1 MSVSI
6 LIISDGDI
14 GASLISTAKQMIG
27 RSTLKIKA
35 LNANIDLDTN
45 IEATLDELYTQA
57 SSLVKEIDQGDG
69 VLILTDLF
77 GSTPSNI
84 ARRLYDKNNIS
95 IAIFCIKKILL
106 FVLQQFFYQIILFLL
121 GIKNFY
127 FIYLQIQWIEIMNT
141 TKSC

>member
-27 RSTLKIKA
+27 HSTLKIKA

-45 IEATLDELYTQA
+45 IEVALDELYTQA

-95 IAIFCIKKILL
+95 IVTGVNLSMIICILNSLDLNLEAITERACSGGID
-106 FVLQQFFYQIILFLL
+106 
-121 GIKNFY
+121 GIKIREFHDGG
-127 FIYLQIQWIEIMNT
+127 IG
-141 TKSC
+141 

>member
-14 GASLISTAKQMIG
+14 GASLISTAKKMIG
-27 RSTLKIKA
+27 HSTLKIKA

-45 IEATLDELYTQA
+45 IEATLDELYTKA

-95 IAIFCIKKILL
+95 IVTGVNLSMIICILNSPDLNLEAITARACSGGID
-106 FVLQQFFYQIILFLL
+106 
-121 GIKNFY
+121 GIKIREFHDGG
-127 FIYLQIQWIEIMNT
+127 IG
-141 TKSC
+141 

>member
-27 RSTLKIKA
+27 HSTLKIKA
-35 LNANIDLDTN
+35 LNANIDLDTH

-95 IAIFCIKKILL
+95 IVTGVNLSMIICILNSPDLNLEAITEKACSGGID
-106 FVLQQFFYQIILFLL
+106 
-121 GIKNFY
+121 GIKIREFHNGD
-127 FIYLQIQWIEIMNT
+127 IG
-141 TKSC
+141 

>member
-6 LIISDGDI
+6 LIISHGDI
-14 GASLISTAKQMIG
+14 GTSLISTAKQMIG
-27 RSTLKIKA
+27 HSTLKIKA

-45 IEATLDELYTQA
+45 IEATLDELYTKA

-95 IAIFCIKKILL
+95 IVTGVNLSMVIRILNSPDLNLEAITEKACSGGID
-106 FVLQQFFYQIILFLL
+106 
-121 GIKNFY
+121 GIKIREFNNGG
-127 FIYLQIQWIEIMNT
+127 IG
-141 TKSC
+141 

>member
-14 GASLISTAKQMIG
+14 GTSLISTAKQMIG
-27 RSTLKIKA
+27 HSTLKIKA

-45 IEATLDELYTQA
+45 IEVALDELYTKA

-95 IAIFCIKKILL
+95 IVTGVNLSMIICILNSPDLNLGAITERACSGGID
-106 FVLQQFFYQIILFLL
+106 
-121 GIKNFY
+121 GIKIREFHDGG
-127 FIYLQIQWIEIMNT
+127 IG
-141 TKSC
+141 

>member
-27 RSTLKIKA
+27 DSTLKIKA

-95 IAIFCIKKILL
+95 IVTGVNLSMIICILNSPDLNLEAITERACNGGID
-106 FVLQQFFYQIILFLL
+106 
-121 GIKNFY
+121 GIKIREFHDGG
-127 FIYLQIQWIEIMNT
+127 IG
-141 TKSC
+141 

>member
-6 LIISDGDI
+6 LIISHGDI
-14 GASLISTAKQMIG
+14 GTSLISTAKQMIG
-27 RSTLKIKA
+27 DSTLKIKA

-45 IEATLDELYTQA
+45 IEATLDELYTKA

-69 VLILTDLF
+69 ILILTDLF

-95 IAIFCIKKILL
+95 IVTGVNLSMVIRILNSPDLNLEAITEKACSGGID
-106 FVLQQFFYQIILFLL
+106 
-121 GIKNFY
+121 GIKIREFNNGG
-127 FIYLQIQWIEIMNT
+127 IG
-141 TKSC
+141 

>member
-14 GASLISTAKQMIG
+14 GASLISTAKKMIG
-27 RSTLKIKA
+27 HSTLKIKA

-57 SSLVKEIDQGDG
+57 SSLVNEIDQGDG
-69 VLILTDLF
+69 VLVLTDLF

-84 ARRLYDKNNIS
+84 ARRLYKKNNIS
-95 IAIFCIKKILL
+95 IVTGVNLSMIICILNSPNYLNLEAITERACSGGID
-106 FVLQQFFYQIILFLL
+106 
-121 GIKNFY
+121 GIKIREFH
-127 FIYLQIQWIEIMNT
+127 
-141 TKSC
+141 

>member
-14 GASLISTAKQMIG
+14 GTSLISTAKQMIG
-27 RSTLKIKA
+27 HSTLKIKA

-45 IEATLDELYTQA
+45 IEATLDELYTKA
-57 SSLVKEIDQGDG
+57 SSIVKEIDQGDG

-95 IAIFCIKKILL
+95 IVTGVNLSMVVRILNSPDLNLEAITEKACSGGID
-106 FVLQQFFYQIILFLL
+106 
-121 GIKNFY
+121 GIKIREFHNGG
-127 FIYLQIQWIEIMNT
+127 IG
-141 TKSC
+141 

>member
-1 MSVSI
+1 
-6 LIISDGDI
+6 
-14 GASLISTAKQMIG
+14 MIG
-27 RSTLKIKA
+27 HSTLKIKA

-69 VLILTDLF
+69 VLVLTDLF

-95 IAIFCIKKILL
+95 IVTGVNLSMIICILNSLDLNLEAITERACSGGID
-106 FVLQQFFYQIILFLL
+106 
-121 GIKNFY
+121 GIKIREFHNGG
-127 FIYLQIQWIEIMNT
+127 IG
-141 TKSC
+141 

>member
-6 LIISDGDI
+6 LIISHGDI
-14 GASLISTAKQMIG
+14 GTSLISTAKQMIG
-27 RSTLKIKA
+27 HSTLKIKA

-45 IEATLDELYTQA
+45 IEATLDELYTKA

-84 ARRLYDKNNIS
+84 ARRLYKKNNIS
-95 IAIFCIKKILL
+95 IVTGVNLSMVIRILNSPDLNLEAITEKACSGGID
-106 FVLQQFFYQIILFLL
+106 
-121 GIKNFY
+121 GIKIREFNNGG
-127 FIYLQIQWIEIMNT
+127 IG
-141 TKSC
+141 

>member
-14 GASLISTAKQMIG
+14 GASLISTAKKMIG
-27 RSTLKIKA
+27 HSTLKIKA

-69 VLILTDLF
+69 VLISTDLF

-95 IAIFCIKKILL
+95 IVTGVNLSMIICILNSPDLNLEAITERACSGGID
-106 FVLQQFFYQIILFLL
+106 
-121 GIKNFY
+121 GIKIREFHDGG
-127 FIYLQIQWIEIMNT
+127 IG
-141 TKSC
+141 

>member
-14 GASLISTAKQMIG
+14 GASLISTAKKMIG
-27 RSTLKIKA
+27 HSTLKIKA
-35 LNANIDLDTN
+35 LNANIDLDAD
-45 IEATLDELYTQA
+45 IEATLNELYTKA

-84 ARRLYDKNNIS
+84 ARRLYKKNNIS
-95 IAIFCIKKILL
+95 IVTGVNLSMVIRILNSPDLNLEAITEKACSGGID
-106 FVLQQFFYQIILFLL
+106 
-121 GIKNFY
+121 GIKIREFRNGG
-127 FIYLQIQWIEIMNT
+127 IG
-141 TKSC
+141 

>member
-27 RSTLKIKA
+27 HSTLKIKA

-45 IEATLDELYTQA
+45 IEATLDELYTKA

-84 ARRLYDKNNIS
+84 ARRLFEKNNIS
-95 IAIFCIKKILL
+95 IVTGVNLSMIICILNSLDLNLEAITERACSGGID
-106 FVLQQFFYQIILFLL
+106 
-121 GIKNFY
+121 GIKIREFHDGG
-127 FIYLQIQWIEIMNT
+127 IG
-141 TKSC
+141 

>member
-27 RSTLKIKA
+27 HSTLKIKA

-45 IEATLDELYTQA
+45 IEATLDELYTKA

-95 IAIFCIKKILL
+95 IVTGVNLSMIICILNSPDLNLEAITEKACSGGID
-106 FVLQQFFYQIILFLL
+106 
-121 GIKNFY
+121 GIKIREFNNGG
-127 FIYLQIQWIEIMNT
+127 IG
-141 TKSC
+141 

>member
-27 RSTLKIKA
+27 HSTLKIKA

-95 IAIFCIKKILL
+95 IVTGVNLSMIICILNSPDLNLEAITERACSGGID
-106 FVLQQFFYQIILFLL
+106 
-121 GIKNFY
+121 GIKIREFHDGG
-127 FIYLQIQWIEIMNT
+127 IG
-141 TKSC
+141 

>member
-14 GASLISTAKQMIG
+14 GTSLISTAKQMIG
-27 RSTLKIKA
+27 HSTLKIKA

-95 IAIFCIKKILL
+95 IVTGVNLSMIICILNSPDLNLEAITERACSGGID
-106 FVLQQFFYQIILFLL
+106 
-121 GIKNFY
+121 GIKIREFHDGG
-127 FIYLQIQWIEIMNT
+127 IG
-141 TKSC
+141 

>member
-14 GASLISTAKQMIG
+14 GTSLISTAKQMIG
-27 RSTLKIKA
+27 HSTLKIKA

-45 IEATLDELYTQA
+45 IEATLDELYTKA
-57 SSLVKEIDQGDG
+57 SSLVKEIDQGNG

-95 IAIFCIKKILL
+95 IVTGVNLSMIICILNSPDLNLEAITERACSGGID
-106 FVLQQFFYQIILFLL
+106 
-121 GIKNFY
+121 GIKIREFH
-127 FIYLQIQWIEIMNT
+127 
-141 TKSC
+141 

>member
-27 RSTLKIKA
+27 HSTLKIKA
-35 LNANIDLDTN
+35 LNANIDLDAD
-45 IEATLDELYTQA
+45 IEATLDELYTKA

-95 IAIFCIKKILL
+95 IVTGVNLSMIICILNSPNYLNLEAITARACSGGID
-106 FVLQQFFYQIILFLL
+106 
-121 GIKNFY
+121 GIKIREFH
-127 FIYLQIQWIEIMNT
+127 
-141 TKSC
+141 

>member
-6 LIISDGDI
+6 LIISHGDI
-14 GASLISTAKQMIG
+14 GTSLISTAKQMIG
-27 RSTLKIKA
+27 HSTLKIKA

-84 ARRLYDKNNIS
+84 ARRLYEKNNIS
-95 IAIFCIKKILL
+95 IVTGVNLSMIICILNSLDLNLEAITERACSGGID
-106 FVLQQFFYQIILFLL
+106 
-121 GIKNFY
+121 GIKIREFHDGG
-127 FIYLQIQWIEIMNT
+127 IG
-141 TKSC
+141 

>member
-14 GASLISTAKQMIG
+14 GASLISAAKQMIG
-27 RSTLKIKA
+27 HSTLKIKA

-95 IAIFCIKKILL
+95 IVTGVNLSMIICILNSPDLNLEAITERACSGGID
-106 FVLQQFFYQIILFLL
+106 
-121 GIKNFY
+121 GIKIREFHDGG
-127 FIYLQIQWIEIMNT
+127 IE
-141 TKSC
+141 

>member
-27 RSTLKIKA
+27 HSTLKIKA

-45 IEATLDELYTQA
+45 IEATLDELYTKA

-95 IAIFCIKKILL
+95 IVTGVNLSMIICILNSPDLNLEAITERACSGGID
-106 FVLQQFFYQIILFLL
+106 
-121 GIKNFY
+121 GIKIREFHDGG
-127 FIYLQIQWIEIMNT
+127 IG
-141 TKSC
+141 

>member
-14 GASLISTAKQMIG
+14 GASLISTAKKMIG
-27 RSTLKIKA
+27 HSTLKIKA
-35 LNANIDLDTN
+35 LNANIDLDAD
-45 IEATLDELYTQA
+45 IEATLNELYTKA

-95 IAIFCIKKILL
+95 IVTGVNLSMIICILNSPDLNLEAITERACSGGID
-106 FVLQQFFYQIILFLL
+106 
-121 GIKNFY
+121 GIKIREFHDGG
-127 FIYLQIQWIEIMNT
+127 IG
-141 TKSC
+141 

>member
-6 LIISDGDI
+6 LIISHGDI
-14 GASLISTAKQMIG
+14 GTSLISTAKQMIG
-27 RSTLKIKA
+27 HSTLKIKA
-35 LNANIDLDTN
+35 LNANIDLDAD
-45 IEATLDELYTQA
+45 IEATLNELYTKA

-95 IAIFCIKKILL
+95 IVTGVNLSMVIRILNSPDLNLEAITEKACSGGID
-106 FVLQQFFYQIILFLL
+106 
-121 GIKNFY
+121 GIKIREFNNGG
-127 FIYLQIQWIEIMNT
+127 IG
-141 TKSC
+141 

>member
-14 GASLISTAKQMIG
+14 GASLISTAQQMIG
-27 RSTLKIKA
+27 HNTLKIKA

-45 IEATLDELYTQA
+45 IEATLDELYTKA

-69 VLILTDLF
+69 ILILTDLF

-95 IAIFCIKKILL
+95 IVTGVNLSMIICILNSPDLNLEAITERACSGGID
-106 FVLQQFFYQIILFLL
+106 
-121 GIKNFY
+121 GIKIREFH
-127 FIYLQIQWIEIMNT
+127 
-141 TKSC
+141 

>member
-27 RSTLKIKA
+27 HSTLKIKA

-45 IEATLDELYTQA
+45 IEATLDELYTKA
-57 SSLVKEIDQGDG
+57 SSLVKEIDQGNG

-95 IAIFCIKKILL
+95 IVTGVNLSMIICILNSPDLNLEAITERACSGGID
-106 FVLQQFFYQIILFLL
+106 
-121 GIKNFY
+121 GIKIREFHDGG
-127 FIYLQIQWIEIMNT
+127 IG
-141 TKSC
+141 

>member
-6 LIISDGDI
+6 LIISHGDI
-14 GASLISTAKQMIG
+14 GTSLISTAKQMIG
-27 RSTLKIKA
+27 DSTLKIKA

-45 IEATLDELYTQA
+45 IEATLDELYTKA

-95 IAIFCIKKILL
+95 IVTGVNLSMVVRILNSPDLNLEAITEKACSGGID
-106 FVLQQFFYQIILFLL
+106 
-121 GIKNFY
+121 GIKIREFHNGG
-127 FIYLQIQWIEIMNT
+127 IG
-141 TKSC
+141 

>member
-14 GASLISTAKQMIG
+14 GTSLISTAKQMIG
-27 RSTLKIKA
+27 HSTLKIKA

-95 IAIFCIKKILL
+95 IVTGVNLSMIICILNSLDLNLEAITERACSGGID
-106 FVLQQFFYQIILFLL
+106 
-121 GIKNFY
+121 GIKIREFHDGG
-127 FIYLQIQWIEIMNT
+127 IG
-141 TKSC
+141 

>member
-27 RSTLKIKA
+27 HSTLKIKA

-45 IEATLDELYTQA
+45 IEATLDELYTKA

-84 ARRLYDKNNIS
+84 ARRLYDK
-95 IAIFCIKKILL
+95 
-106 FVLQQFFYQIILFLL
+106 IILVL
-121 GIKNFY
+121 
-127 FIYLQIQWIEIMNT
+127 
-141 TKSC
+141 

>member
-27 RSTLKIKA
+27 HSTLKIKA

-45 IEATLDELYTQA
+45 IEATLDELYTKA
-57 SSLVKEIDQGDG
+57 SSLVKEIDQGNG

-95 IAIFCIKKILL
+95 IVTGVNLSMIICILNSPDSNLEAITERACSGGID
-106 FVLQQFFYQIILFLL
+106 
-121 GIKNFY
+121 GIKIREFHDGG
-127 FIYLQIQWIEIMNT
+127 IG
-141 TKSC
+141 

>member
-1 MSVSI
+1 MSVNI

-27 RSTLKIKA
+27 HSTLKIKA

-95 IAIFCIKKILL
+95 IVTGVNLSMIICILNSPDLNLEAITERACSGGID
-106 FVLQQFFYQIILFLL
+106 
-121 GIKNFY
+121 GIKIREFHDGG
-127 FIYLQIQWIEIMNT
+127 IG
-141 TKSC
+141 

>member
-27 RSTLKIKA
+27 HSTLKIKA
-35 LNANIDLDTN
+35 LNANIDLDTH

-95 IAIFCIKKILL
+95 IVTGVNLSMIICILNSPDLNLEAITERACSGGID
-106 FVLQQFFYQIILFLL
+106 
-121 GIKNFY
+121 GIKIREFHDGG
-127 FIYLQIQWIEIMNT
+127 IG
-141 TKSC
+141 